1 MSTTETQAATHVL
14 PSVIQVLVAGAVQD
28 KKYQDREYKAQQL
41 ECLALDADGQPLQV
55 GIIRVPTH
63 LHGQVTTGFYRPVF
77 GMRVDRDR
85 VIQAVLLDLTPYNP
99 KAAPASG
106 TSAPSKSSAAT
117 AAAA

>member
-14 PSVIQVLVAGAVQD
+14 PSVIQVLVPGPVID
-28 KKYQDREYKAQQL
+28 KKYEGREYKSQQL

-55 GIIRVPTH
+55 GIIRVPQH
-63 LHGQVTTGFYRPVF
+63 LHGQVKTGFFRPVF

-99 KAAPASG
+99 KAAPA
-106 TSAPSKSSAAT
+106 AASV
-117 AAAA
+117 AAKG

>member
-1 MSTTETQAATHVL
+1 MSTENQAVTHAL
-14 PSVIQVLVAGAVQD
+14 PSIIQVLVPGPVLD
-28 KKYQDREYKAQQL
+28 KKYEDREYKSQQL

-63 LHGQVTTGFYRPVF
+63 LHGQVKTGFFRPVY

-99 KAAPASG
+99 KAAPA
-106 TSAPSKSSAAT
+106 AAGV
-117 AAAA
+117 AAKA

>member
-85 VIQAVLLDLTPYNP
+85 VIQAVLLDLTPYKP
-99 KAAPASG
+99 APASG
-106 TSAPSKSSAAT
+106 TSAHSKSSAAT